1 MLEVI
6 SFSSILGSNPIP
18 KMMKILGLFLGL
30 IYISLTPLSAGTS
43 DLHTAA
49 KKGDIATITSLLDK
63 GADIEARTKEGETPL
78 HSAAYKGNLDI
89 ILALLDRGADIE
101 ARDENGDTP
110 LHIAVQRRQS
120 EAILSLLDR
129 GADAHAKNNKGKRA
143 IDIANDRQIEKDK
156 AYQQLQAA
164 SK

>member
-30 IYISLTPLSAGTS
+30 IYISRTPLSAGAS

-49 KKGDIATITSLLDK
+49 KKGDIATITSLLEK
-63 GADIEARTKEGETPL
+63 GVDVNARNNKGETPL
-78 HSAAYKGNLDI
+78 HVLWLKAEMAI
-89 ILALLDRGADIE
+89 ILLDRGADIE
-101 ARDENGDTP
+101 ARDENGETP
-110 LHIAVQRRQS
+110 LHWA
-120 EAILSLLDR
+120 AWKGADDILDTLIRR
-129 GADAHAKNNKGKRA
+129 GADAHAKNNKGETPLDVARIKYLT
-143 IDIANDRQIEKDK
+143 DT

>member
-6 SFSSILGSNPIP
+6 YFSSILGSNPMP

-30 IYISLTPLSAGTS
+30 IYISLTPLSAGAS

-89 ILALLDRGADIE
+89 ILALLDRGAD
-101 ARDENGDTP
+101 
-110 LHIAVQRRQS
+110 
-120 EAILSLLDR
+120 
-129 GADAHAKNNKGKRA
+129 AHAKNNKGKRA